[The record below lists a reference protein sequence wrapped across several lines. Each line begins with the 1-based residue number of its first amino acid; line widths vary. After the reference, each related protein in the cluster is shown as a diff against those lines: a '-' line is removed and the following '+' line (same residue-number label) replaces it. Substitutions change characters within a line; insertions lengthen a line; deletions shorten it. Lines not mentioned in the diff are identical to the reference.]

1 MESLTTSIERR
12 VDVGKVIRNAA
23 VFNFKNWRGGVMQAD
38 SLPQTVRD
46 LFQLLH
52 ERKTDF
58 LLVGGI
64 ALLQYIE
71 GRNTEDIDLIMALS
85 ALKKLPEIRVEKM
98 DEYFAQGRFHE
109 LRIDILLT
117 RNPLFN
123 HVRQHCAA
131 IQHFVERDL
140 PCATVEGLLLLK
152 LYALPSLYRQ
162 GDFTRVGLYE
172 NDIATL
178 MHAHQPRL
186 DPLFKELANHMSK
199 TDLDAVKE
207 IVAEIQQRLQR
218 FGESFKS

>member
-1 MESLTTSIERR
+1 
-12 VDVGKVIRNAA
+12 
-23 VFNFKNWRGGVMQAD
+23 MQAD

-52 ERKTDF
+52 ERKADF

-85 ALKKLPEIRVEKM
+85 ALKKLPEIHIEKM
-98 DEYFAQGRFHE
+98 DEYFARGQFHE

-140 PCATVEGLLLLK
+140 PCATVDGLLLLK
-152 LYALPSLYRQ
+152 LYSLPSLYRQ

-186 DPLFKELANHMSK
+186 DPLFEELARHMSK
-199 TDLDAVKE
+199 TDLDSVKE

>member
-1 MESLTTSIERR
+1 M
-12 VDVGKVIRNAA
+12 N
-23 VFNFKNWRGGVMQAD
+23 AD

-52 ERKTDF
+52 ERKADF

-71 GRNTEDIDLIMALS
+71 GRNAEAIDLIMALS
-85 ALKKLPEIRVEKM
+85 TLKKLPEIHVEKI
-98 DEYFAQGRFHE
+98 DDYFAQGRFHE

-117 RNPLFN
+117 RNPLFDY
-123 HVRQHCAA
+123 VRQHCVA

-140 PCATVEGLLLLK
+140 PCAPVAGLLLLK
-152 LYALPSLYRQ
+152 LYALPSLYRR

-199 TDLDAVKE
+199 TGLDAVKE

>member
-1 MESLTTSIERR
+1 MHT
-12 VDVGKVIRNAA
+12 
-23 VFNFKNWRGGVMQAD
+23 D

-52 ERKTDF
+52 ERKADF

-85 ALKKLPEIRVEKM
+85 ALKKLPEIQIEKM

-131 IQHFVERDL
+131 THHFVERDL

-178 MHAHQPRL
+178 MHAHQPLL
-186 DPLFKELANHMSK
+186 DPLFKELASHMSK
-199 TDLDAVKE
+199 TDLDSVKE